1 MQYKYRLYKPRYKR
15 TVRRKS
21 KNEVEAACENISRN
35 ALDPHQIKDTLA
47 AIGEVNAAF
56 SGNLADQGLNSTNI
70 FFREIRIRRPS
81 KSSKK

>member
-35 ALDPHQIKDTLA
+35 ALDPHQIKDTFA
-47 AIGEVNAAF
+47 AIREVNAAF
-56 SGNLADQGLNSTNI
+56 SGNFTDQDLNWTNI
-70 FFREIRIRRPS
+70 FF
-81 KSSKK
+81 